1 LVSSRF
7 LDQPQAPYFCPKL
20 IIADVTTPCLTS
32 EPQNRALLTRAE
44 ILNLITYADGLDVTN
59 RPDGTGGYEDLKRGA
74 RHEPLGEELHI
85 AITSL
90 ENIIRSKT
98 ASGRADDLAAL
109 PQL

>member
-1 LVSSRF
+1 
-7 LDQPQAPYFCPKL
+7 
-20 IIADVTTPCLTS
+20 LTS
-32 EPQNRALLTRAE
+32 P
-44 ILNLITYADGLDVTN
+44 
-59 RPDGTGGYEDLKRGA
+59 TGRTAPAATKDLKRGA

>member
-1 LVSSRF
+1 LPNERAPKQRCSRAPRSS
-7 LDQPQAPYFCPKL
+7 
-20 IIADVTTPCLTS
+20 T
-32 EPQNRALLTRAE
+32 
-44 ILNLITYADGLDVTN
+44 ITHADGLDVTN

-98 ASGRADDLAAL
+98 ASGRANDLAAL